1 MVPFKK
7 ITQQN
12 FIWLLLF
19 NTVSKIIWVTTTK
32 GHNVSQFNDAIIFIV
47 LASQQANARHASATK
62 QKLTIATIV
71 LRTLNSSSSSFWVAS
86 DAVPT
91 ASTAS
96 TGFSTTK
103 TGLEV
108 VGLFVGASVLGA
120 LVGGGPIGVPVGLA
134 VITAE
139 LSGGTAAR

>member
-19 NTVSKIIWVTTTK
+19 NTTSQIIWVTTTK

-91 ASTAS
+91 ASTGS
-96 TGFSTTK
+96 STTK

-108 VGLFVGASVLGA
+108 VGIFVGASVLGA

-139 LSGGTAAR
+139 LSGRTAVR

>member
-19 NTVSKIIWVTTTK
+19 NTISQIIWVTTTK

-47 LASQQANARHASATK
+47 LASQQANSRHASATK

-91 ASTAS
+91 ASTGS
-96 TGFSTTK
+96 STTK

>member
-19 NTVSKIIWVTTTK
+19 NTLSKIIWVTTTK

-71 LRTLNSSSSSFWVAS
+71 LRTLKSSFWVAS

-91 ASTAS
+91 ASTGS
-96 TGFSTTK
+96 STTK

-108 VGLFVGASVLGA
+108 VGIFVGASVLGA